1 MCFSKVYQKK
11 FLKTKEDFLLH
22 HTYYHSRISFHCESE
37 WTIYAIQVINL
48 TVKIKI
54 NKKSQSLIFFVSFCI
69 KFTEMEIELQQHVVE
84 IMRKYAEMNIYGQW
98 VANLWDQSLFI
109 KFLDQKIFENF
120 AGKLLQVLNSN
131 QKILVKGFVFCV
143 DL

>member
-1 MCFSKVYQKK
+1 
-11 FLKTKEDFLLH
+11 
-22 HTYYHSRISFHCESE
+22 
-37 WTIYAIQVINL
+37 
-48 TVKIKI
+48 
-54 NKKSQSLIFFVSFCI
+54 
-69 KFTEMEIELQQHVVE
+69 MEIELQQHVVE

>member
-1 MCFSKVYQKK
+1 
-11 FLKTKEDFLLH
+11 
-22 HTYYHSRISFHCESE
+22 
-37 WTIYAIQVINL
+37 
-48 TVKIKI
+48 
-54 NKKSQSLIFFVSFCI
+54 
-69 KFTEMEIELQQHVVE
+69 MEFELQQHVVE